1 MRARPGLPDVLTPA
15 ALAVAAWG
23 AVAASWP
30 PAALGGV
37 FALAG
42 YLLWA
47 RRGRPWHDLQVVAL
61 LLPGL
66 AGALWLAAAS
76 TAPGVALT
84 GLLCAILGHHGR
96 HRPDDSA

>member
-1 MRARPGLPDVLTPA
+1 MT
-15 ALAVAAWG
+15 
-23 AVAASWP
+23 ASWP
-30 PAALGGV
+30 AGLAGAA

-42 YLLWA
+42 YALWL

-66 AGALWLAAAS
+66 AAALWLASAS
-76 TAPGVALT
+76 TWPGVALT

-96 HRPDDSA
+96 HRPAEDA